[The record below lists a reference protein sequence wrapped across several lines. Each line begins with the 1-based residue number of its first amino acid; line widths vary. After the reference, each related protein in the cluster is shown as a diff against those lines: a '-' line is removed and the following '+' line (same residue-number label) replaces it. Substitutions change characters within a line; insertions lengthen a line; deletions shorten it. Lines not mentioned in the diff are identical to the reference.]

1 MPVELIRVKEQ
12 DKAVL
17 ANLVQFYCY
26 DMSPVRGVE
35 VDAHGQFPYRYVD
48 HYFVETD
55 RDVRFIR
62 HDGALA
68 GFVMTRELPTA
79 EREMAEF
86 FVMRGHRRA
95 GVGSDVAERIF
106 SLHRTR
112 WVVAFDNA
120 NAEAV
125 RFWPSVVSRL
135 SSGQVERRH
144 IGPPEHRIDRTILQF
159 SSKSE

>member
-1 MPVELIRVKEQ
+1 MAVELIPVEEQ

-26 DMSPVRGVE
+26 DMSPVRGIE
-35 VDAHGQFPYRYVD
+35 VDEHGHFPYRYVD

-55 RDVRFIR
+55 RDVYFIR

-86 FVMRGHRRA
+86 FVMRRHRRA
-95 GVGSDVAERIF
+95 GVGSEAARRIF
-106 SLHRTR
+106 SLHRTA
-112 WVVAFDNA
+112 WVVAFDDA
-120 NAEAV
+120 NTEAAN
-125 RFWPSVVSRL
+125 FWPSVVSRA
-135 SSGQVERRH
+135 SNDAVERQH
-144 IGPPEHRIDRTILQF
+144 VAPPENRFDRTILRF
-159 SSKSE
+159 SST